1 MLSPEISLYTLVL
14 ITQNTTQN
22 QLFLVFLW
30 VAFHCRRGTKSS
42 SLDDA
47 ESIIFLKSVHV
58 QIQIFIDASELKF
71 AALMNSFDIFNIC
84 SILCLF
90 IHRIPGI

>member
-22 QLFLVFLW
+22 QLFLVFLR
-30 VAFHCRRGTKSS
+30 VGFHCFSFMRGTKSS

-58 QIQIFIDASELKF
+58 QIKIFIDA
-71 AALMNSFDIFNIC
+71 
-84 SILCLF
+84 
-90 IHRIPGI
+90 